1 MSFGNLKFIA
11 VRKELRAFTIWIAQ
25 DSSGQKFYAFRLR
38 PVLAANPEVRESL
51 AKSLAPFKFLSHPC
65 LASFYGAQW
74 QGEFLPLYEYAD
86 GQFLSELLASTE
98 KLPLKQAL
106 EIGLGVSEGLAE
118 LHKAGLVNGG
128 LSPDEVLILPDGGVK
143 LLGIGLPQAI
153 YQLGVPYRIWLDPLW
168 IAPEMHANRP
178 LTPASD
184 VYSLGLLLQKMIAGL
199 EEIAALGSS
208 RLVNIIAACLSPD
221 PHARYRNA
229 NQVRVLL
236 IDELK
241 SEQKQPEAA
250 LEEELEEEALDWV
263 ALLLG
268 AIALLAVVGVV
279 VLWTLVYYRYAGVF

>member
-11 VRKELRAFTIWIAQ
+11 VRKELRAFTLWIAQ
-25 DSSGQKFYAFRLR
+25 DGSGQKFYAFRLR
-38 PVLAANPEVRESL
+38 PVLAANPEVREGL
-51 AKSLAPFKFLSHPC
+51 AKSLAPFQALSHPC
-65 LASFYGAQW
+65 LARFYGVQG
-74 QGEFLPLYEYAD
+74 QGEFWALYEYAD
-86 GQFLSELLASTE
+86 GEFLSELLASRE

-106 EIGLGVSEGLAE
+106 EVGLKVSEGLAE
-118 LHKAGLVNGG
+118 LHRAGLVNGG

-178 LTPASD
+178 LAPTSD
-184 VYSLGLLLQKMIAGL
+184 VYSLGLLLQRMIAGRQ
-199 EEIAALGSS
+199 EILALGSS
-208 RLVNIIAACLSPD
+208 RLAEIINTCLSPE

-229 NQVRVLL
+229 NQVRMLL
-236 IDELK
+236 MDELK
-241 SEQKQPEAA
+241 SEPKQAEAV
-250 LEEELEEEALDWV
+250 LEEEEALDWV

-279 VLWTLVYYRYAGVF
+279 VLWTIVYYRYAGVF

>member
-1 MSFGNLKFIA
+1 MSFGNIKFIA

-25 DSSGQKFYAFRLR
+25 DASGQKFYAFRLR

-51 AKSLAPFKFLSHPC
+51 AKSLAPFQTLSHPR
-65 LASFYGAQW
+65 LARFYGVEG
-74 QGEFLPLYEYAD
+74 QGEFLALYEYAD
-86 GQFLSELLASTE
+86 GEFLSEVLASRE

-106 EIGLGVSEGLAE
+106 EIGLKVSEGLAE

-128 LSPDEVLILPDGGVK
+128 LSPDEILILPDGEVK

-153 YQLGVPYRIWLDPLW
+153 YQLGVPYRIWLDPIW

-178 LTPASD
+178 LALTSD
-184 VYSLGLLLQKMIAGL
+184 VYSLGLLLQKTIAGRQEMPTL
-199 EEIAALGSS
+199 ASS
-208 RLVNIIAACLSPD
+208 RLAEIIATCLSPD

-229 NQVRVLL
+229 NQVRMLL
-236 IDELK
+236 LDELK
-241 SEQKQPEAA
+241 SEQKQPEVA
-250 LEEELEEEALDWV
+250 LEEEEAFDWV

-279 VLWTLVYYRYAGVF
+279 VLWTIVYYRYAGVF